1 MNQSLEKTALA
12 ASVILAMTAQAQAG
26 GYFVDYQS
34 HNFNKLSETGADAFG
49 YTKSSDSNQKLYA
62 ADNSLFKS
70 IDPLTSDL
78 IGQTQN
84 VAGMIAADMTSQQF
98 QPVQMQASLEK
109 LFDYSESDSSNT
121 QVVDYPVDTAALIG
135 QSDRVDLVAM
145 NYQADEESDEDSVAG
160 DSDLIDATEVYSDSA
175 DSNQETPRQSAMMVE
190 PVSSVDITTQG
201 DFIDV
206 TTNYEDQ
213 ADSALI
219 AESQADETDLALRE
233 LTPPIDDSA
242 DTQAESV
249 TAQSEQ
255 VTPVAVDPELTS
267 PSASVTSSSIAAP
280 AVPVV
285 APSTPVVA
293 ETQSLVPEPVS
304 ADTALAAQEDDATAQ
319 SNLEEVLTSSE
330 KRYSLVK
337 QGDWALNYDANYTY
351 YRDSQ
356 IDIATEEGS
365 SNISRFRIFEDA
377 QHTLINS
384 FDVQYGLRDN
394 LTVSADLP
402 IVAKTD
408 LVKDAQTVGLGD
420 ISLGARWEPFPLE
433 RDRLPLIF
441 NGNVSLKTGDSPYE
455 INSATELSTGKG
467 YYSVGGGVSTRKYVD
482 PVVLFASGSLN
493 YGFEQNDIS
502 QPLGGSR
509 TLVGVKPNLG
519 AGLAVGFAYSLNYDV
534 SLTMSYQQSFAV
546 GSEFTVQ
553 ERDETSGQVVERTSS
568 SADQTSAIMNF
579 ALGVRVS
586 PKTIVNT
593 SVGFGLTEDSPDV
606 SVGLSFP
613 LNFNGFGRKAS

>member
-49 YTKSSDSNQKLYA
+49 YTKSSDSNQQLYA

-98 QPVQMQASLEK
+98 QPVQMQASLER

-121 QVVDYPVDTAALIG
+121 QLVDYPVDTAALIG

-145 NYQADEESDEDSVAG
+145 NYQADEESDEDTVAG
-160 DSDLIDATEVYSDSA
+160 DSDLIDATEVYSESA
-175 DSNQETPRQSAMMVE
+175 DSHQATPRQSAMMVD
-190 PVSSVDITTQG
+190 PVSSADISAQG

-206 TTNYEDQ
+206 TTDYEDQ
-213 ADSALI
+213 TDSALI
-219 AESQADETDLALRE
+219 AESQADQTDLALRE
-233 LTPPIDDSA
+233 QAPAIDDSA
-242 DTQAESV
+242 YTEAESM

-267 PSASVTSSSIAAP
+267 PSASVTSPSIAAP

-304 ADTALAAQEDDATAQ
+304 ADAALGAQEDDATAQ

-337 QGDWALNYDANYTY
+337 EGDWALNYDANYTY

-493 YGFEQNDIS
+493 YGFEQSDIS

-546 GSEFTVQ
+546 GSEFTVR

-606 SVGLSFP
+606 AVGLSFP